1 MLWGNDIDETTTPFE
16 AGLGWVVSLDDG
28 AEFVGRDALVR
39 IKAAGPARK
48 LTCLKAMDR
57 GVIRGHY
64 PILRHGE
71 QVATVASGGFSPTLG
86 ASIAMA
92 YLPLDLAQYGT
103 ELDVDV
109 RGRMLRVVV
118 VRRPFVS
125 KSGGEHQTP

>member
-1 MLWGNDIDETTTPFE
+1 
-16 AGLGWVVSLDDG
+16 
-28 AEFVGRDALVR
+28 
-39 IKAAGPARK
+39 
-48 LTCLKAMDR
+48 
-57 GVIRGHY
+57 
-64 PILRHGE
+64 
-71 QVATVASGGFSPTLG
+71 
-86 ASIAMA
+86 MA